1 MEPEEG
7 SFTLGWLIAV
17 FGAIMFMAYIYYRI
31 SLQREELRDTVK
43 LITDE
48 HDSFI
53 DDLQAMVQSGTVRPS
68 SGDS

>member
-7 SFTLGWLIAV
+7 GFTIGWLIAV
-17 FGAIMFMAYIYYRI
+17 FGTIMFMAYICYRI
-31 SLQREELRDTVK
+31 SLQREKLKDTIR

-53 DDLQAMVQSGTVRPS
+53 DDLQAMVQSGTVRPA
-68 SGDS
+68 SGNS

>member
-7 SFTLGWLIAV
+7 GFTIVSMIAL
-17 FGAIMFMAYIYYRI
+17 FGAIIFMAYVYYRI
-31 SLQREELRDTVK
+31 SLQREKLKDTIR

-53 DDLQAMVQSGTVRPS
+53 DDLQAMVQSGTVRPA
-68 SGDS
+68 SGNS